1 MSLVNI
7 PRHCEDPNYRYKM
20 PRLQSRI
27 EGRGNGIKTN
37 ISNMGDIARALKRPP
52 TYTTKFFGCE
62 LGAMSKFEEAEE
74 KALINGAHTERA
86 LTQILDKFIDMY
98 VLCAE
103 CHLPEIEVLVKKGT
117 LCARCNACGHKGTLD
132 NTHKAA
138 TYMLKNPSC
147 LTEMSKHSGRSK
159 KSSTKEGSPE
169 KEDKDREKDKEKS
182 KDKKKKDKKEKKK
195 RASDSLDDANGIDGV
210 LLPAEEMEKLTIESP
225 EIQDVIE
232 RLAASLESGKFTDPG
247 DFAEEM
253 HMLQL
258 SQDFDNVCRFYVALC
273 ALFRDKFS
281 VALLEEKIALLKSLL
296 KYAVQPRDILTAMA
310 AFVVKRHPEQLE
322 EYPYICRAL
331 YAGDLAEGGDFC
343 RFYGKSARFDGIL
356 GEAFLRTKEKA
367 APFVTWLQEDE
378 DEDEAYESED
388 TDD

>member
-7 PRHCEDPNYRYKM
+7 PRYCEDPNYRYKM
-20 PRLQSRI
+20 PKLQSRI

-86 LTQILDKFIDMY
+86 LTQILDKFIEMY
-98 VLCAE
+98 VLCSE
-103 CHLPEIEVLVKKGT
+103 CHLPEIEVLVRKGA
-117 LCARCNACGHKGTLD
+117 LCSRCNACGHKGTLD

-138 TYMLKNPSC
+138 SYMLKNPAC
-147 LTEMSKHSGRSK
+147 LTEMSKHSGRTK
-159 KSSTKEGSPE
+159 KEVTKDASPE
-169 KEDKDREKDKEKS
+169 KEKDKDKEK
-182 KDKKKKDKKEKKK
+182 DRKKKDKKERKK
-195 RASDSLDDANGIDGV
+195 RVSEEGQELVNGTDAILQSV
-210 LLPAEEMEKLTIESP
+210 EMEKLTIESP
-225 EIQDVIE
+225 EIQDVVD
-232 RLAASLESGKFTDPG
+232 RLTASLGAGKFAKPA
-247 DFAEEM
+247 DFAEEL

-273 ALFRDKFS
+273 AIFSDKFD
-281 VALLEEKIALLKSLL
+281 VAVLEEKISMLKPLLE
-296 KYAVQPRDILTAMA
+296 YAMPPKDILTAMA
-310 AFVVKRHPEQLE
+310 VFVVKLHPEQLE

-331 YAGDLAEGGDFC
+331 YANDLAEGGDFC
-343 RFYGKSARFDGIL
+343 RFYAKNARFDGIL
-356 GEAFLRTKEKA
+356 ADAFLRTKEKA
-367 APFVTWLQEDE
+367 EPFVSWLQEDDD
-378 DEDEAYESED
+378 DETED